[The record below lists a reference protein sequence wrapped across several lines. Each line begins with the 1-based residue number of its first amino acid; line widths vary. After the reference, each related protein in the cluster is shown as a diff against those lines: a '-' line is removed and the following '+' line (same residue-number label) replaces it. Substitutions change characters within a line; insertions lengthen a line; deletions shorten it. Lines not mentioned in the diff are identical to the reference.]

1 MTCQRSV
8 KAHGETPRPLDA
20 GQPGALSPEP
30 WSAVLR
36 LTQRL
41 LEAGEH
47 VVDVP
52 AKLPPG
58 SGC

>member
-1 MTCQRSV
+1 MPAKRESARRDTT
-8 KAHGETPRPLDA
+8 ALDA

-47 VVDVP
+47 VVEVP